1 MALSSYYRQYDAQNL
16 DALNQQKQIIN
27 QTADASIKMIEDA
40 GNAQIKE
47 AEHAYDGVI
56 NTANVQKLINE
67 RAVAERM
74 SNMGLTDSGLNRTQ
88 QTAIELSRSNAVNSA
103 MVARQK
109 QIDAL
114 ALAISQQVGQINIE
128 RNTDIM
134 NADLTYNANKN
145 SWASSMYDA
154 DQQAAASRY
163 KAQLDYDA
171 KMAQMQIDA
180 ENERLDARD
189 KLIEKIYDDDISD
202 EAKMSFVDNYRLKYG
217 RDEEI
222 ANMMTSLGI
231 TTAKQY
237 DSETGQYSSESV
249 NPKTNTSWLNSD
261 VDSSSYRRVASQEE
275 VVNAAQYKRAEGESD
290 YNFAQR
296 VADESFLE
304 TTKGK
309 KVVAEIGRPKT
320 NLSAAEK
327 KYLEDKIYDLG
338 VTLKLTDAQITSLYR
353 SYL

>member
-1 MALSSYYRQYDAQNL
+1 MALSSYYRKYDAENL

-88 QTAIELSRSNAVNSA
+88 QTAIELSRSNAINNA
-103 MVARQK
+103 NIARQK

-114 ALAISQQVGQINIE
+114 ALAVSQQVGQINIQ

-134 NADLTYNANKN
+134 NADLTYNANRD

-154 DQQAAASRY
+154 DQQAAAARY
-163 KAQLDYDA
+163 KARLDRDA

-180 ENERLDARD
+180 ENERLDARN
-189 KLIEKIYDDDISD
+189 KLFEKLYDEELTNSQKANYIN
-202 EAKMSFVDNYRLKYG
+202 SFNRKYG
-217 RDEEI
+217 EDDEVNNWIDVQGWKRNKSNTDLSSAEYQANYYKALDLAGKDLESSGKLDPYIKALGTPGAHLNKYDRGSI
-222 ANMMTSLGI
+222 ANQIQEWLESGIIDDMTAEYLLRKYNI
-231 TTAKQY
+231 
-237 DSETGQYSSESV
+237 SE
-249 NPKTNTSWLNSD
+249 
-261 VDSSSYRRVASQEE
+261 A
-275 VVNAAQYKRAEGESD
+275 
-290 YNFAQR
+290 
-296 VADESFLE
+296 
-304 TTKGK
+304 
-309 KVVAEIGRPKT
+309 
-320 NLSAAEK
+320 
-327 KYLEDKIYDLG
+327 
-338 VTLKLTDAQITSLYR
+338 TLK
-353 SYL
+353 